1 MSYDLIE
8 LTLSRLGGQL
18 PERLSPRLEP
28 HQTYGRSD
36 QSRSGILRQSADKS
50 RSANTTAAQSAP
62 GK

>member
-18 PERLSPRLEP
+18 PERLSPRLES
-28 HQTYGRSD
+28 HQAYGRSD
-36 QSRSGILRQSADKS
+36 KSRSGILRQSADKS
-50 RSANTTAAQSAP
+50 RSASTTAAQSAP

>member
-28 HQTYGRSD
+28 HQTYGD
-36 QSRSGILRQSADKS
+36 KSRSRILRQSADKS

>member
-18 PERLSPRLEP
+18 PERLSPRLES
-28 HQTYGRSD
+28 HQACGRSD
-36 QSRSGILRQSADKS
+36 KSRRILRQSADKS
-50 RSANTTAAQSAP
+50 RSASTTAAQSAP